1 MDIAELKRY
10 QEIKEELANLNE
22 KFQCECK
29 RVANQL
35 AKVQAVDGKSHE
47 PKYSYTS
54 GDDIRFAVEFWID
67 GNWCYWNGWEG
78 HGHSAYTDHEGKFEI
93 KYLCMSEEEL
103 DTWVKKEITRLKEKQ
118 KKDKER
124 KALEKKQKAE
134 EAKKLKEAKER
145 QLLLELQKKYP
156 DLSETAS

>member
-1 MDIAELKRY
+1 M
-10 QEIKEELANLNE
+10 KEELTHFNEQLQLNA
-22 KFQCECK
+22 K

-35 AKVQAVDGKSHE
+35 ARVQAVDGKSHA

-54 GDDIRFAVEFWID
+54 GDDIRFAQEFWVED
-67 GNWCYWNGWEG
+67 GWCYWNGSEA
-78 HGHSAYTDHEGKFEI
+78 HGYGAYTDHEGKFEI
-93 KYLCMSEEEL
+93 KYLCMSDEEL
-103 DTWVKKEITRLKEKQ
+103 ETWVNKEIARLKEKQ

-124 KALEKKQKAE
+124 KALEKKQKTE

-156 DLSETAS
+156 DLTETAS